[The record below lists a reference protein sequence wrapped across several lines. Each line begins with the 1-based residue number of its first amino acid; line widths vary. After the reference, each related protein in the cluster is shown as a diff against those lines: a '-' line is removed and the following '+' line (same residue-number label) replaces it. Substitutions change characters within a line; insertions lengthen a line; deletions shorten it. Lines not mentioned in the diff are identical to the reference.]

1 MEGGMNMTVVVW
13 LIIMIVL
20 LAFEALTVGLTT
32 IWFAAGALVAAV
44 ACAMNL
50 SLPLQLAVFFV
61 VSMVMLIF
69 TRPWAMRYFNP
80 HKVRTNYEEAIG
92 KVAKV
97 TATIDNR
104 NNTGTAVLGG
114 QEWTARA
121 ALDDTII
128 AKDALVKVVDIQ
140 GVKLIVELVEK

>member
-1 MEGGMNMTVVVW
+1 M
-13 LIIMIVL
+13 
-20 LAFEALTVGLTT
+20 
-32 IWFAAGALVAAV
+32 
-44 ACAMNL
+44 
-50 SLPLQLAVFFV
+50 
-61 VSMVMLIF
+61 
-69 TRPWAMRYFNP
+69 
-80 HKVRTNYEEAIG
+80 
-92 KVAKV
+92 AKV